1 VKARVFVRLKPS
13 VLDPQGATVRR
24 ALEGLGY
31 REVTDLRVGKV
42 LELTVEETD
51 PGRVSARLDE
61 MCRKLLAN
69 PVIEEYSW
77 EIEGLVSRGEWH

>member
-1 VKARVFVRLKPS
+1 MKARVFVRPKPS
-13 VLDPQGATVRR
+13 VFDPQGTTVRR

-31 REVTDLRVGKV
+31 REVSDLRIGKV
-42 LELTVEETD
+42 LELTLEDSD
-51 PGRVSARLDE
+51 PAQVSIRLEE

-77 EIEGLVSRGEWH
+77 EIEGLVSRGEWR